1 MRRQASQGALVAKN
15 SPASAGEIRDT
26 GLAPGWESS
35 ARERNG
41 NPLQFSCLG
50 NLMDRE
56 AQWATV
62 PGIAKEWDL
71 T

>member
-1 MRRQASQGALVAKN
+1 MLPDGSVAKN
-15 SPASAGEIRDT
+15 LPANVGDT
-26 GLAPGWESS
+26 GLAPGSESS

-41 NPLQFSCLG
+41 NPFKFSCLR

-56 AQWATV
+56 AWWATV
-62 PGIAKEWDL
+62 PGIAKELDL